1 MLSAER
7 FDARLTAIA
16 RWWRRCKLAPP
27 CAGYF
32 CLRPLSASN
41 DLRAASGAQPQS
53 AVTTPEIGAAARMA
67 SLCAFAQLAERF
79 CAPRQVRSSRALVTT
94 LTLEN
99 AIAAPA
105 SIGFNQPKAASG
117 IPIRL

>member
-16 RWWRRCKLAPP
+16 PWWRRCKLAPP

-53 AVTTPEIGAAARMA
+53 AVTTPEIGAARMA
-67 SLCAFAQLAERF
+67 SLGVFAQLAERF

-105 SIGFNQPKAASG
+105 SIGFNKPKAASG